1 MADLTDKP
9 TILVIDDEDE
19 IIELIEA
26 FIPVDAAVRSASN
39 AAEALETH
47 DEAVDLVFL
56 DRRLPDRP
64 GDEVLRELRDRQC
77 DCRVAMVSAATQE
90 SEPHGADYDAYV
102 PKPFTP
108 EDIEETTELLL
119 SGGP

>member
-1 MADLTDKP
+1 MPDLTDNP
-9 TILVIDDEDE
+9 TVLVIDDEDE

-26 FIPVDAAVRSASN
+26 FIPVDASVRSASN
-39 AAEALETH
+39 ASEALETH

-56 DRRLPDRP
+56 DRRLPDKP
-64 GDEVLRELRDRQC
+64 GDEVLRRIRDRQP
-77 DCRVAMVSAATQE
+77 DCQVAMVSAATQE
-90 SEPHGADYDAYV
+90 SDPTGADYDAYV

-119 SGGP
+119 SEH